1 MSEIKFISSAD
12 SFKDLNPLNPI
23 YKQDYEGVVA
33 FSDTLRAE
41 MLQAAYA
48 KGIFPWS
55 ASAPY
60 LWFFTD
66 PRLVLDPS
74 QLNIS
79 HSLRKRIRDTLQK
92 VYRRDGIKH
101 KLEIFLDH
109 APEDVLSGCA
119 AARPGQDG
127 TWISRPLRRAY
138 LESMKDG
145 FFHTIECRVDGKL
158 VAGLMFDSIG
168 RMLYGESM
176 FTALPDLSKLALAAL
191 CSIARRESVHMIDC
205 QEATEHLISLGGTEL
220 SGSDFY
226 QSLQIE
232 TARSAIDWSPY
243 RSRSLNDYLGILLS
257 EDGK

>member
-1 MSEIKFISSAD
+1 MSEIKFISGAD
-12 SFKDLNPLNPI
+12 SFKVLNPLNPI
-23 YKQDYEGVVA
+23 YKQRYEGIVA

-41 MLQAAYA
+41 MLRAGYA
-48 KGIFPWS
+48 KGVFPWS
-55 ASAPY
+55 VSAPY

-74 QLNIS
+74 QLIIS
-79 HSLRKRIRDTLQK
+79 HSLRKRIRDALQN

-158 VAGLMFDSIG
+158 AAGLIFDSIG

-176 FTALPDLSKLALAAL
+176 FTTLPDLSKLALSTL
-191 CSIARRESVHMIDC
+191 CSIARSESVHMIDC

-226 QSLQIE
+226 QSLQKE
-232 TARSAIDWSPY
+232 TARDPIDWRLY
-243 RSRSLNDYLGILLS
+243 CGRSLNDCLGILLS
-257 EDGK
+257 DK